1 MIFRQYLFAICFI
14 TFSNV
19 LFSQDINDSDE
30 EYYDDEFYSLYDY
43 SLEGQKMFVEDL
55 LDTAGYI
62 IKSIETYQTLPN
74 NSRIFRVDL
83 ENSDGGFIFI
93 RWDKKKKENYVDNK
107 LIDSEIYYNL
117 NAAKE
122 IKRKQTE
129 KESFGIEDIAIQASD
144 QEKIT
149 TEEITLLRQEYKEMI
164 EEREEQ
170 EKKEEK

>member
-1 MIFRQYLFAICFI
+1 MIFRQYLFAICFL

-30 EYYDDEFYSLYDY
+30 EYYNDEFYSLYDY

-74 NSRIFRVDL
+74 NSRMFRVDL

-93 RWDKKKKENYVDNK
+93 RWDKKKKENYIDNK

-122 IKRKQTE
+122 IKRKQTDQ
-129 KESFGIEDIAIQASD
+129 KSFGIEDIAIQASD
-144 QEKIT
+144 QQKIT
-149 TEEITLLRQEYKEMI
+149 TEEITILREEYQKMK
-164 EEREEQ
+164 EERE
-170 EKKEEK
+170 KVDN

>member
-1 MIFRQYLFAICFI
+1 MIFRQYLFAICFLI
-14 TFSNV
+14 FSNV
-19 LFSQDINDSDE
+19 LFSQNINDSDE
-30 EYYDDEFYSLYDY
+30 EYYNDEFYSLYDY

>member
-1 MIFRQYLFAICFI
+1 MFRLFFFLALVFLSQNI
-14 TFSNV
+14 
-19 LFSQDINDSDE
+19 FSQDGNDSKN

-62 IKSIETYQTLPN
+62 INSIETYQTMPN

-83 ENSDGGFIFI
+83 EDGFIFI

-122 IKRKQTE
+122 IKRKQTD

-144 QEKIT
+144 QEEIT
-149 TEEITLLRQEYKEMI
+149 KEEIIILREEYKKMK
-164 EEREEQ
+164 EEREE
-170 EKKEEK
+170 KNKNN

>member
-1 MIFRQYLFAICFI
+1 MIIRNYLFAICFL

-19 LFSQDINDSDE
+19 LFSQDKNDSDE

-93 RWDKKKKENYVDNK
+93 RWDKKNKENYVDNK

-122 IKRKQTE
+122 IKRNQTDQ
-129 KESFGIEDIAIQASD
+129 ESFGIEDISIQASD
-144 QEKIT
+144 QQKIT
-149 TEEITLLRQEYKEMI
+149 TEEITILREEYKKMKK
-164 EEREEQ
+164 EREE
-170 EKKEEK
+170 KKIN

>member
-1 MIFRQYLFAICFI
+1 MIFRQYLFTICFL

-30 EYYDDEFYSLYDY
+30 EYYNDEFYSLYDY

-83 ENSDGGFIFI
+83 ENSDSGFIFI
-93 RWDKKKKENYVDNK
+93 RWDKKNKENYIDNK

-122 IKRKQTE
+122 IKRKQTDL
-129 KESFGIEDIAIQASD
+129 ESFGIEDIAIQASD
-144 QEKIT
+144 QQKIT
-149 TEEITLLRQEYKEMI
+149 TEEITILREEYQKMK
-164 EEREEQ
+164 EERE
-170 EKKEEK
+170 KVDN

>member
-1 MIFRQYLFAICFI
+1 MIFRQYLFAICFL

-30 EYYDDEFYSLYDY
+30 EYYNDEFYSLYDY

-74 NSRIFRVDL
+74 NSRIFRVDI

-93 RWDKKKKENYVDNK
+93 RWDKKNKENYVDNK

-122 IKRKQTE
+122 IKRKQTDQ
-129 KESFGIEDIAIQASD
+129 ESFGIEDIAIQASD
-144 QEKIT
+144 QQKIT
-149 TEEITLLRQEYKEMI
+149 TEEITILREEYKKMK
-164 EEREEQ
+164 EEREE
-170 EKKEEK
+170 KNN

>member
-1 MIFRQYLFAICFI
+1 MIFRQYLFAICFL

-30 EYYDDEFYSLYDY
+30 EYYDDEFYSLSDY

-74 NSRIFRVDL
+74 NSRIFRVDI

-93 RWDKKKKENYVDNK
+93 RWDKKNKENYVDNK

-122 IKRKQTE
+122 IKRKQTDQ
-129 KESFGIEDIAIQASD
+129 ESFGIEDIAIQASD
-144 QEKIT
+144 QQKIT
-149 TEEITLLRQEYKEMI
+149 TEEITILREEYQKMK
-164 EEREEQ
+164 EERE
-170 EKKEEK
+170 KVDN

>member
-1 MIFRQYLFAICFI
+1 MIFRQYLFAICFL

-30 EYYDDEFYSLYDY
+30 EYYNDEFYSLYDY

-83 ENSDGGFIFI
+83 ENSDSGFIFV
-93 RWDKKKKENYVDNK
+93 RWDKKNKENYIDNK

-122 IKRKQTE
+122 IKRKQTDL
-129 KESFGIEDIAIQASD
+129 ESFGIEDIAIQASD
-144 QEKIT
+144 QQKIT
-149 TEEITLLRQEYKEMI
+149 TEEITILREEYQKMK
-164 EEREEQ
+164 EERE
-170 EKKEEK
+170 KVDN

>member
-1 MIFRQYLFAICFI
+1 MIFRQYLFAICYL

-30 EYYDDEFYSLYDY
+30 EYYNDEFYSLYDY

-83 ENSDGGFIFI
+83 ENSDSGFIFI
-93 RWDKKKKENYVDNK
+93 RWDKKNKENYIDNK

-122 IKRKQTE
+122 IKRKQTDQ
-129 KESFGIEDIAIQASD
+129 ESFGIEDIAIQASD
-144 QEKIT
+144 QQKIT
-149 TEEITLLRQEYKEMI
+149 TEEIKILREEYKKMK
-164 EEREEQ
+164 EERDQ
-170 EKKEEK
+170 KND

>member
-1 MIFRQYLFAICFI
+1 MIFRQYLFAICFL

-30 EYYDDEFYSLYDY
+30 EYYDDEFYSLSDY

-74 NSRIFRVDL
+74 NSRIFRVDI

-93 RWDKKKKENYVDNK
+93 RWDKKNKENYVDNK

-122 IKRKQTE
+122 IKRKQTDQ
-129 KESFGIEDIAIQASD
+129 ESFGIEDIAIQASD
-144 QEKIT
+144 QQKIT
-149 TEEITLLRQEYKEMI
+149 TEEITILREEYKKMK
-164 EEREEQ
+164 EEREE
-170 EKKEEK
+170 KNN

>member
-1 MIFRQYLFAICFI
+1 MIFRQYLFAICFL

-30 EYYDDEFYSLYDY
+30 EYYDDEFYSLSDY

-74 NSRIFRVDL
+74 NSRIFRVDI
-83 ENSDGGFIFI
+83 ENSESGFIFI
-93 RWDKKKKENYVDNK
+93 RWDKKNKENYVDNK

-122 IKRKQTE
+122 IKRKQTDQ
-129 KESFGIEDIAIQASD
+129 ESFGIEDIAIQASD
-144 QEKIT
+144 QQKIT
-149 TEEITLLRQEYKEMI
+149 TEEITILREEYKKMK
-164 EEREEQ
+164 EEREE
-170 EKKEEK
+170 KNN

>member
-1 MIFRQYLFAICFI
+1 MIFRQYLFAICFL

-30 EYYDDEFYSLYDY
+30 EYYNDEFYSLYDY

-83 ENSDGGFIFI
+83 ENSESGFIFI
-93 RWDKKKKENYVDNK
+93 RWDKKNKENYIDNK

-122 IKRKQTE
+122 IKRKQTDL
-129 KESFGIEDIAIQASD
+129 ESFGIEDIAIQASD
-144 QEKIT
+144 QQKIT
-149 TEEITLLRQEYKEMI
+149 TEEITILREEYQKMK
-164 EEREEQ
+164 EERE
-170 EKKEEK
+170 KVDN

>member
-1 MIFRQYLFAICFI
+1 MIFRHYLFAICFL

-19 LFSQDINDSDE
+19 LFSQDLNDSDE
-30 EYYDDEFYSLYDY
+30 EYYNDEFYSLYDY

-62 IKSIETYQTLPN
+62 IKSVETYQTLPN

-83 ENSDGGFIFI
+83 ENSDSGFIFI
-93 RWDKKKKENYVDNK
+93 RWDKKNKENYIDNK

-122 IKRKQTE
+122 IKRKQTDL
-129 KESFGIEDIAIQASD
+129 ESFGIEDIAIQASD
-144 QEKIT
+144 QQKIT
-149 TEEITLLRQEYKEMI
+149 TEEMTILREEYQKMK
-164 EEREEQ
+164 EERE
-170 EKKEEK
+170 KVDD

>member
-1 MIFRQYLFAICFI
+1 MIFRQYLFAICFL

-30 EYYDDEFYSLYDY
+30 EYYNDEFYSLYDY

-83 ENSDGGFIFI
+83 ENSDSGFIFI
-93 RWDKKKKENYVDNK
+93 RWDKKNKENYIDNK

-122 IKRKQTE
+122 IKRKQTDL
-129 KESFGIEDIAIQASD
+129 ESFGIEDIAIQASD
-144 QEKIT
+144 QQKIT
-149 TEEITLLRQEYKEMI
+149 TEEITVLREEYQKMK
-164 EEREEQ
+164 EERE
-170 EKKEEK
+170 KVDN

>member
-1 MIFRQYLFAICFI
+1 MIFRQYLFAICFL

-30 EYYDDEFYSLYDY
+30 EYYDDEFYSLSDY

-83 ENSDGGFIFI
+83 ENIEGGFIFI
-93 RWDKKKKENYVDNK
+93 RWDKKNKENYVDNK

-122 IKRKQTE
+122 IKRKHTDQ
-129 KESFGIEDIAIQASD
+129 ESFGIEDIAIQASD
-144 QEKIT
+144 PQKIPT
-149 TEEITLLRQEYKEMI
+149 AEITILREEYKKMK
-164 EEREEQ
+164 EEREE
-170 EKKEEK
+170 KNN

>member
-1 MIFRQYLFAICFI
+1 MIFRQYLFAICFL

-30 EYYDDEFYSLYDY
+30 EYYDDEFYSLSDY

-74 NSRIFRVDL
+74 NSRMFRVDL

-93 RWDKKKKENYVDNK
+93 RWDKKKKENYIDNK

-122 IKRKQTE
+122 IKRKQTDQ
-129 KESFGIEDIAIQASD
+129 ESFGIEDIAIQASD
-144 QEKIT
+144 QQKIT
-149 TEEITLLRQEYKEMI
+149 TEEITILREEYKKMK
-164 EEREEQ
+164 EEREE
-170 EKKEEK
+170 KNN

>member
-1 MIFRQYLFAICFI
+1 MFRLFFFLALVFLSQNI
-14 TFSNV
+14 
-19 LFSQDINDSDE
+19 FSQDGNDSKN

-62 IKSIETYQTLPN
+62 INSIETYQTMPN

-83 ENSDGGFIFI
+83 ENSEDGFIFI

-122 IKRKQTE
+122 IKRKQTD

-144 QEKIT
+144 QEEIT
-149 TEEITLLRQEYKEMI
+149 KEEIIILREEYKKMK
-164 EEREEQ
+164 EEREE
-170 EKKEEK
+170 KNKNN

>member
-1 MIFRQYLFAICFI
+1 
-14 TFSNV
+14 
-19 LFSQDINDSDE
+19 
-30 EYYDDEFYSLYDY
+30 
-43 SLEGQKMFVEDL
+43 MFVEDL

-62 IKSIETYQTLPN
+62 INSIETYQTMPN

-83 ENSDGGFIFI
+83 ENSEDGFIFI

-122 IKRKQTE
+122 IKRKQTD

-144 QEKIT
+144 QEEIT
-149 TEEITLLRQEYKEMI
+149 KEEIIILREEYKKMK
-164 EEREEQ
+164 EEREE
-170 EKKEEK
+170 KNKNN

>member
-1 MIFRQYLFAICFI
+1 MIFRQYLFAICFL

-30 EYYDDEFYSLYDY
+30 EYYNDEFYSLYDY

-74 NSRIFRVDL
+74 NTRIFRVDL
-83 ENSDGGFIFI
+83 ENSDSGFIFV
-93 RWDKKKKENYVDNK
+93 RWDKKNKENYIDNK

-122 IKRKQTE
+122 IKRKQTDL
-129 KESFGIEDIAIQASD
+129 ESFGIEDIAIQASD
-144 QEKIT
+144 QQKIT
-149 TEEITLLRQEYKEMI
+149 TEEITILREEYQKMK
-164 EEREEQ
+164 EERE
-170 EKKEEK
+170 KVDN

>member
-1 MIFRQYLFAICFI
+1 MIFRQYLFAICFL

-30 EYYDDEFYSLYDY
+30 EYYNDEFYSLYDY

-83 ENSDGGFIFI
+83 ENSDSGFIFI
-93 RWDKKKKENYVDNK
+93 RWDKKNKENYIDNK

-122 IKRKQTE
+122 IKRKQTDQ
-129 KESFGIEDIAIQASD
+129 ESFGIEDIAIQASD
-144 QEKIT
+144 QQKIT
-149 TEEITLLRQEYKEMI
+149 TEEITLLREEYQKMK
-164 EEREEQ
+164 EERE
-170 EKKEEK
+170 KVDN

>member
-1 MIFRQYLFAICFI
+1 MIFRQYLFAICFL

-30 EYYDDEFYSLYDY
+30 EYYNDEFYSLYDY

-74 NSRIFRVDL
+74 NSRIFRVYL
-83 ENSDGGFIFI
+83 ENSDSGFIFI
-93 RWDKKKKENYVDNK
+93 RWDKKNKENYIDNK

-122 IKRKQTE
+122 IKRKQTDL
-129 KESFGIEDIAIQASD
+129 ESFGIEDIAIQASD
-144 QEKIT
+144 QQKIT
-149 TEEITLLRQEYKEMI
+149 TEEITILREEYQKMK
-164 EEREEQ
+164 EERE
-170 EKKEEK
+170 KVDN

>member
-1 MIFRQYLFAICFI
+1 MIFRQYLFAICFL

-30 EYYDDEFYSLYDY
+30 EYYDDEFYSLSDY

-74 NSRIFRVDL
+74 NSRIFRVDI

-93 RWDKKKKENYVDNK
+93 RWDKKNKENYVDNK

-122 IKRKQTE
+122 IKRKQTDQ
-129 KESFGIEDIAIQASD
+129 ESFGIEDIAIQASD
-144 QEKIT
+144 QQKIT
-149 TEEITLLRQEYKEMI
+149 TEEITILREEYKKMK
-164 EEREEQ
+164 EERK
-170 EKKEEK
+170 EKNN

>member
-1 MIFRQYLFAICFI
+1 MIFKHYLFAIYFL

-19 LFSQDINDSDE
+19 LFSQDKNDYNE

-74 NSRIFRVDL
+74 NSRIFRVDI
-83 ENSDGGFIFI
+83 ENSESGFIFI
-93 RWDKKKKENYVDNK
+93 RWDKKNKENYVDNK

-122 IKRKQTE
+122 IKRKQTDQ
-129 KESFGIEDIAIQASD
+129 ESFGIEDIAIQASD
-144 QEKIT
+144 QQKIT
-149 TEEITLLRQEYKEMI
+149 TEEITILREEYKKMK
-164 EEREEQ
+164 EEREE
-170 EKKEEK
+170 KNN

>member
-1 MIFRQYLFAICFI
+1 MIFRHYLFAFYFFI
-14 TFSNV
+14 FSNV
-19 LFSQDINDSDE
+19 LYSQDGNDSKN

-62 IKSIETYQTLPN
+62 INSIETYQTMPN

-83 ENSDGGFIFI
+83 ENSEDGFIFI

-122 IKRKQTE
+122 IKRKQTD

-144 QEKIT
+144 QEEIT
-149 TEEITLLRQEYKEMI
+149 KEEIIILREEYKKMK
-164 EEREEQ
+164 EEREE
-170 EKKEEK
+170 KNKNN

>member
-1 MIFRQYLFAICFI
+1 MIFRQYLFAICFL

-30 EYYDDEFYSLYDY
+30 EYYNDEFYSLYDY

-83 ENSDGGFIFI
+83 ENSDSGFIFI
-93 RWDKKKKENYVDNK
+93 RWDKKNKENYIDNK

-122 IKRKQTE
+122 IKRKQTDL
-129 KESFGIEDIAIQASD
+129 ESFGIEDIAIQASD
-144 QEKIT
+144 QQKIT
-149 TEEITLLRQEYKEMI
+149 TEEITILREEYQKMR
-164 EEREEQ
+164 EERE
-170 EKKEEK
+170 KVDN